1 MRPRH
6 LVGALAAL
14 LLVCACAPGASASS
28 APRPFYGV
36 MAAQD
41 PTAAEIDRMGDGHV
55 GTLRV
60 NFVWSAVQP
69 SASSPLNW
77 SYYDAIVGEAARQ
90 GIQVFPTVYSS
101 PPWAAK
107 RTNYPPAKGRLD
119 EFRTFVRAAAERY
132 GPGGTFWVTHPS
144 MSAQPVVW
152 WQLWNEPNFPN
163 FWYRKP
169 NPKQYVALLRV
180 FHSAVKAGS
189 PAAKV
194 VLAGLF
200 PTPAEQV
207 KGGINM
213 DRYLTAI
220 YRHHGKP
227 LFDAA
232 AIHPYASRPSVSVD
246 LIRDARRV
254 MSRFRDRRTPIW
266 VTEIG
271 WASGGVRTA
280 LTVGPRRQASYVR
293 STFGLLAKNRK
304 RLKIAGV
311 IWYSWRDLPGGI
323 WFNHTGLFTEG
334 YKAKAA
340 WKAFVRLTGGSAG

>member
-1 MRPRH
+1 MRSRFPIG
-6 LVGALAAL
+6 VLAAVVL
-14 LLVCACAPGASASS
+14 ICAWAPAADAAR

-41 PTAAEIDRMGDGHV
+41 PTASELARMGDGRV

-69 SASSPLNW
+69 SESSPLNW
-77 SYYDAIVGEAARQ
+77 SYYDAIIGGAASQ
-90 GIQVFPTVYSS
+90 GIEVLPTVYSS
-101 PPWAAK
+101 PPWAAS
-107 RTNYPPAKGRLD
+107 RTNHPPNKGHLE
-119 EFRTFVRAAAERY
+119 EFRAFVRAAAERY
-132 GPGGTFWVTHPS
+132 GAGGSFWVAHPS
-144 MSAQPVVW
+144 ISPKPVVW

-180 FHSAVKAGS
+180 FHEAVKAGN
-189 PAAKV
+189 PAGKV

-200 PTPAEQV
+200 PTPAEHV
-207 KGGINM
+207 RGGINL

-232 AIHPYASRPSVSVD
+232 AVHPYASRPSVSLD
-246 LIRDARRV
+246 YIREARRI
-254 MSRFRDRRTPIW
+254 MARFGDKRSPIW

-271 WASGGVRTA
+271 WASGGAATP
-280 LTVGPRRQASYVR
+280 LTVGSRRQASYVR
-293 STFGLLAKNRK
+293 STFRLLAKNRR

-323 WFNHTGLFTEG
+323 WFNHTGLFTQG
-334 YKAKAA
+334 YEAKPA
-340 WKAFVRLTGGSAG
+340 WKAFVGLSGGSAG